1 MSGSCTKS
9 LLREDMSKSPE
20 KIVQDAF
27 DAHLAARMVV
37 DTQPV
42 AKLWQAVDFEY
53 FQHLPSTSQ
62 YLKEQLNSTLSD
74 GRSRVCI
81 AARQTAGV
89 GRRGRAWY
97 SSENCITFS
106 MLATLDIP
114 AASLGGLSLASGVA
128 VAESL
133 NTLCESSQANL
144 TVKWPNDVLA
154 GSAKLCGILTEIP
167 ASSAERTTVI
177 TGIGVNYVSDLALR
191 GKVDRELAALQDF
204 ASPADQASAPLPAR
218 EGVIGQLAADVLIA
232 HQQFADSGWQ
242 AFAERFSKL
251 DALANKPVSVS
262 QDASIQE
269 GMAVGVAAD
278 GRLKVD
284 IGGTVHCFAA
294 GEVTLKP
301 CLLYT
306 SPSPRD

>member
-1 MSGSCTKS
+1 
-9 LLREDMSKSPE
+9 MSKSYE

-27 DAHLAARMVV
+27 DTHLANRPGV
-37 DTQPV
+37 DNNPGT
-42 AKLWQAVDFEY
+42 KLWQAVDFEY
-53 FQHLPSTSQ
+53 FQQLPSTSQ
-62 YLKEQLNSTLSD
+62 YLKEQASLISPE

-106 MLATLDIP
+106 VLSTLDIP

-133 NTLCESSQANL
+133 NTLCESSRTKL
-144 TVKWPNDVLA
+144 TLKWPNDVLA

-167 ASSAERTTVI
+167 SSSAGRTTVI
-177 TGIGVNYVSDLALR
+177 TGIGVNYICDPVLHR
-191 GKVDRELAALQDF
+191 KVDRALTALQELA
-204 ASPADQASAPLPAR
+204 SPDEQTQCLLPAR
-218 EGVIGQLAADVLIA
+218 ESVIGRLAADVLIA
-232 HQQFADSGWQ
+232 HQQFTDSGWQ

-251 DALANKPVSVS
+251 DALANMPVSVS
-262 QDASIQE
+262 QDASIHD
-269 GMAVGVAAD
+269 GIAVGVAAD

-284 IGGTVHCFAA
+284 IAGTVHCFAA
-294 GEVTLKP
+294 GEVTLQRQVSRPAAVADNSIKP
-301 CLLYT
+301 N
-306 SPSPRD
+306 RQ

>member
-1 MSGSCTKS
+1 
-9 LLREDMSKSPE
+9 MSKSPE

-27 DAHLAARMVV
+27 DAHLASQMIA
-37 DTQPV
+37 DTQPG
-42 AKLWQAVDFEY
+42 AKLWQTVDFEY

-62 YLKEQLNSTLSD
+62 YLKEQFKSTGSD
-74 GRSRVCI
+74 ARSRVCI
-81 AARQTAGV
+81 AARQTAGL
-89 GRRGRAWY
+89 GRRGRVWY

-106 MLATLDIP
+106 VLATLDIP
-114 AASLGGLSLASGVA
+114 AANLGGLSLASGVA

-133 NTLCESSQANL
+133 NSLCESSRANL
-144 TVKWPNDVLA
+144 TLKWPNDVLV

-167 ASSAERTTVI
+167 ASSTERTTVI
-177 TGIGVNYVSDLALR
+177 TGIGVNYVSDPALH
-191 GKVDRELAALQDF
+191 GKVDRALAALQEF
-204 ASPADQASAPLPAR
+204 ASPADQTSAPLPAR
-218 EGVIGQLAADVLIA
+218 EAVVGQLAADVLIA
-232 HQQFADSGWQ
+232 HQQFVGSGWQ

-269 GMAVGVAAD
+269 GIAVGVAAD

-301 CLLYT
+301 PMPGQIA
-306 SPSPRD
+306 SRPADKSA